1 MTRILAPEPP
11 GAART
16 LEAVLDRAVGDA
28 VPPTAVVLEDRTG
41 AWLGTLASLGPRER
55 AGTVAVVLG
64 EAGAV
69 AAAALGV
76 GGAAWWPVGTPALE
90 AAVRAAAAA
99 AVPEGALPA
108 GAGRALL
115 EASEGGLLEI
125 GHRRRSFWRHQLGE
139 PELRFRLAG
148 ALRELGREAVL
159 VEGPVALADRET
171 VRELLDRWMEH
182 PGGASIVR
190 TEGIAVADLPGG
202 GGPPSGDPVAR
213 PVFALPS
220 GDRVGAWAAGE
231 DRTAPG
237 AGWTAVPA
245 DTAGEGRSWRLG
257 RGGGIVPEVLTAVQ
271 VENAAAD
278 GAPAVR
284 VPGWLAVG
292 LFRGTPSW
300 LLVERLARAA
310 AGGGVPLWVPNVGD
324 ASLRLLMTLQVPLW
338 VDGPAVPET

>member
-28 VPPTAVVLEDRTG
+28 VPPTAVVLEDRAG
-41 AWLGTLASLGPRER
+41 AWLGALASLGPRER

-76 GGAAWWPVGTPALE
+76 GGAAWWPVGTPAME
-90 AAVRAAAAA
+90 AAVRAAGAAA
-99 AVPEGALPA
+99 APEGALPA
-108 GAGRALL
+108 AAGRAFL
-115 EASEGGLLEI
+115 EASEGGLLEL
-125 GHRRRSFWRHQLGE
+125 GHRRRAFWRHQLGE

-148 ALRELGREAVL
+148 ALRELGREPVL

-171 VRELLDRWMEH
+171 VRELLDRWVE
-182 PGGASIVR
+182 PPRGVSTVR
-190 TEGIAVADLPGG
+190 TEGIAVMDLPGG
-202 GGPPSGDPVAR
+202 GGPPSGDPVVR

-220 GDRVGAWAAGE
+220 GHRVGSWAAGG
-231 DRTAPG
+231 PG
-237 AGWTAVPA
+237 AASDGGWTAVPA
-245 DTAGEGRSWRLG
+245 DTGAEGRSWRLG
-257 RGGGIVPEVLTAVQ
+257 RGGRIVPEVLTAVQ
-271 VENAAAD
+271 VEHAAAD

-292 LFRGTPSW
+292 LSRGTPSW
-300 LLVERLARAA
+300 LLVGRLARAA
-310 AGGGVPLWVPNVGD
+310 AGADVPLWVPNVED

-338 VDGPAVPET
+338 VDGPAVPEA